1 MGLLDS
7 LLQEIYMSG
16 LNYSKWDHG
25 EVSDDEDDT
34 HPNIDTPSLFKWR
47 HEARVQ
53 RMEDMKGKTDAVEA
67 EKKRVAS
74 KLKEVQ
80 ERVKKEEQQG
90 GDNLT
95 EMKKSLSEVEKA
107 AKDVDK
113 KRRELEDEKKKQ
125 PQNVDTLSRD
135 GFSKTIMNTAS
146 KPVEENLTE
155 EEREKKMKKFV
166 KDNQKLIKEYGMIKK
181 FDDSKKFLMD
191 GKTHLASEE
200 TANYLVIWCLDLEME
215 DKHELMCHVAHQCIC
230 MQYLLELA
238 KQLECDPRACIS
250 SFFTKIQVA
259 DEEYKAAFY
268 SELDAFKQRIVKR
281 AKEKIE
287 EAMEEERLERLGP
300 GGLDPADV
308 FESLPESMRKCFESQ
323 DIGLLQQVIKELPE
337 EEARYHMK
345 RCVDSGL
352 WCPSQD
358 DPTTSTEDGFV
369 KKDDE
374 EEGEEIY
381 DEVK

>member
-1 MGLLDS
+1 MVD
-7 LLQEIYMSG
+7 YR
-16 LNYSKWDHG
+16 KWDHI

-95 EMKKSLSEVEKA
+95 ELKKSLSEVEKA

-215 DKHELMCHVAHQCIC
+215 GRK
-230 MQYLLELA
+230 YL
-238 KQLECDPRACIS
+238 KDCIS
-250 SFFTKIQVA
+250 WFLI
-259 DEEYKAAFY
+259 
-268 SELDAFKQRIVKR
+268 
-281 AKEKIE
+281 
-287 EAMEEERLERLGP
+287 
-300 GGLDPADV
+300 
-308 FESLPESMRKCFESQ
+308 
-323 DIGLLQQVIKELPE
+323 
-337 EEARYHMK
+337 
-345 RCVDSGL
+345 
-352 WCPSQD
+352 
-358 DPTTSTEDGFV
+358 
-369 KKDDE
+369 
-374 EEGEEIY
+374 
-381 DEVK
+381 